1 MDRICPI
8 CGSKNSKVLY
18 QVTCDESARH
28 FAVNRKSETFFRLRE
43 HLANLWGAKECSVV
57 KCEDCDFGYASPYV
71 GGDKKFYDLAY
82 QRSSYP
88 TWKFEFQETLDFLSN
103 ISVDREK
110 FSVLEVGSGDGAF
123 VSQLTGMVSSDSI
136 CATEYSDYGAEQIK
150 KLGIE
155 VYQSDFR
162 ENHKWIGK
170 FAAVCMFQVLE
181 HLDNLQAVFEG
192 INRITKEN
200 AYLFLAVPNNKRI
213 NFNEANGALL
223 DMPPNHIGRYTQ
235 KSFALIADR
244 FGWEIK
250 SNKVEQANSEKFLSQ
265 FSEYVYLRKT
275 QSDNTLEHL
284 IHSNRILQKLFMKQR
299 INYLK
304 KLHKE
309 KILKHS
315 EEIGGDT
322 QWVAMQKRH

>member
-1 MDRICPI
+1 MAQICPI

-28 FAVNRKSETFFRLRE
+28 FIVNRKSQNFFSLRE
-43 HLANLWGAKECSVV
+43 HLANLWGAEKCSVV
-57 KCEDCDFGYASPYV
+57 KCNDCGFGYASPYI

-82 QRSSYP
+82 QRSGYP
-88 TWKFEFQETLDFLSN
+88 TWKFEFQETLDFLLN
-103 ISVDREK
+103 ISFDRK
-110 FSVLEVGSGDGAF
+110 NFSVLEVGAGDGAF
-123 VSQLTGMVSSDSI
+123 VGKLTEIISSDSI
-136 CATEYSDYGAEQIK
+136 CATEYSDYGAQQIK

-162 ENHKWIGK
+162 ENNEWIGK

-192 INRITKEN
+192 INQITKNN

-213 NFNEANGALL
+213 DFNEANGALL

-235 KSFALIADR
+235 KSFAIIADR

-250 SNKVEQANSEKFLSQ
+250 NYKVEQANSEQFLNL
-265 FSEYVYLRKT
+265 FSEYISLRKS
-275 QSDNTLEHL
+275 QSDNTLDHL
-284 IHSNRILQKLFMKQR
+284 IHSNRILKKLFRKQR

-304 KLHKE
+304 KLHRE
-309 KILKHS
+309 KILKHC
-315 EEIGGDT
+315 EEIGGAS
-322 QWVAMQKRH
+322 QWVVMQKRH